1 MIIRRSDLI
10 ALLQTEGA
18 LTVLETL
25 ESVPREH
32 WKSVPNGYDDAD
44 RQPWRYR
51 RRLSIARRPI
61 VRLGTDSDA
70 DVLVVPGMIREGL
83 SATVHNMYEGYYEP
97 ARLSSRKMRRWA
109 DKVSNTN
116 GTEFEEEVAS
126 RLTDLGWSVRRS
138 IKFGEILGRDPD
150 EDPGDID
157 VLAWNATG
165 GIFLLECKRLQ
176 FAKTASEI
184 AKQLSKFKGDF
195 DEKGRPDRL
204 AKHLKRLALARQY
217 TEAFSNFTGL
227 KRPTI
232 EAGLVFSHTVPMQFA
247 VDRMRKQL
255 WTGTI
260 QQLDGLPG

>member
-1 MIIRRSDLI
+1 MS
-10 ALLQTEGA
+10 
-18 LTVLETL
+18 
-25 ESVPREH
+25 
-32 WKSVPNGYDDAD
+32 
-44 RQPWRYR
+44 QPV
-51 RRLSIARRPI
+51 S
-61 VRLGTDSDA
+61 
-70 DVLVVPGMIREGL
+70 
-83 SATVHNMYEGYYEP
+83 HP
-97 ARLSSRKMRRWA
+97 ARCA
-109 DKVSNTN
+109 GGQT
-116 GTEFEEEVAS
+116 
-126 RLTDLGWSVRRS
+126 
-138 IKFGEILGRDPD
+138 KFGEILGRDPD

-247 VDRMRKQL
+247 VERMRKQL